1 MLIKSLKSVT
11 THQQIPWAWC
21 LFRRGQLLLIP
32 EAIPETAAVNRNT
45 SLCSLAAPWRK
56 RISKIGSEKLQN
68 RFVGRFPFVQCLAF
82 LNNQRKNPSVSVK
95 RLGFFISFFLPT
107 KVLTFKGANV
117 FQKGDQ
123 EFTNVCC
130 NLCIVLVLAT
140 VYSWIDLLLNAW
152 ANGLC
157 PG

>member
-1 MLIKSLKSVT
+1 MAQRNCKTGSWAGFLLFGAWHFLT
-11 THQQIPWAWC
+11 TK
-21 LFRRGQLLLIP
+21 G
-32 EAIPETAAVNRNT
+32 
-45 SLCSLAAPWRK
+45 
-56 RISKIGSEKLQN
+56 
-68 RFVGRFPFVQCLAF
+68 
-82 LNNQRKNPSVSVK
+82 KNPSVSVK

-140 VYSWIDLLLNAW
+140 VYSWIDLLLNA
-152 ANGLC
+152 
-157 PG
+157 